1 MSNLNLFIVLYKSTF
16 SIKMR
21 REDIQDRPIVNVYFC
36 SHPEPPLITVKNVRH
51 IILCLCTKMREQD
64 NTPLAAHDRRVNLA
78 FNYLKDSACT
88 YRPVNHGDGEENA
101 SSSTPQPHPIGT
113 ALFLH
118 ETLIE

>member
-51 IILCLCTKMREQD
+51 IILCLCTKTREQD
-64 NTPLAAHDRRVNLA
+64 NTPLAAHDRRE
-78 FNYLKDSACT
+78 S
-88 YRPVNHGDGEENA
+88 DG
-101 SSSTPQPHPIGT
+101 SKSCVQLPQR
-113 ALFLH
+113 FCMYV
-118 ETLIE
+118 